1 MMRISRQLR
10 VLRVTT
16 RKCLRKMRAK
26 PGEAMKKII
35 TQSILLLAILSVAA
49 CSSTPVR
56 RSFKESWN
64 DTMTAEK
71 IRYKLM
77 KDKEVKKSRTH
88 VEVFR
93 GQVTLT
99 GRAMSDT
106 EKARAEQLVKSVKR
120 VTAVEN
126 YIRVVGDGKT
136 APVVAKAGKPEV
148 IEEKT
153 IIIEKEKIKIS
164 EDDIPAVTTA
174 RVGTGSGQTAAA
186 VATPVRKS
194 VEPKVASKTAKPAVK
209 DTKLASVKK
218 APTAPIQKVTTVK
231 DSAVAAVKE
240 APVVRAAPLPKEAAV
255 PMSTPPATKV
265 VGKSKT
271 GLPWDGEVYE
281 DDASSVK
288 SAATASRI
296 PEKSASVAT
305 TAKPAA
311 PQAIAPQP
319 APVSA
324 PLPKS
329 DDLAAEAA
337 QELEKLRQKR

>member
-1 MMRISRQLR
+1 
-10 VLRVTT
+10 
-16 RKCLRKMRAK
+16 
-26 PGEAMKKII
+26 MKKVFAK
-35 TQSILLLAILSVAA
+35 SILLLAVLSVAA

-77 KDKEVKKSRTH
+77 KDKDVKKSRMH
-88 VEVFR
+88 VQVFR

-99 GRAMSDT
+99 GRAVSDA

-120 VTAVEN
+120 VTSVEN
-126 YIRVVGDGKT
+126 YVHVVGDGKST
-136 APVVAKAGKPEV
+136 PVVAQAAKSDVPLAPGVAGASTAKAAATKSGAV

-153 IIIEKEKIKIS
+153 IIVEKEKVTIS
-164 EDDIPAVTTA
+164 EDDMPAIATA
-174 RVGTGSGQTAAA
+174 RVGTGSGQSAAA
-186 VATPVRKS
+186 VTASARKS
-194 VEPKVASKTAKPAVK
+194 VEPKSVAKTTKPAAK

-218 APTAPIQKVTTVK
+218 APTATKPAVAATAPIKKVPAVK

-240 APVVRAAPLPKEAAV
+240 APAVVTVPSLPKDAAV
-255 PMSTPPATKV
+255 PMSSAPATKV

-281 DDASSVK
+281 DDASSMK
-288 SAATASRI
+288 STATASRI
-296 PEKSASVAT
+296 PEKSVVAPAKSVA
-305 TAKPAA
+305 
-311 PQAIAPQP
+311 PQST
-319 APVSA
+319 PVSA